1 MRAVWKSVIIGV
13 LLTVAGTV
21 AQGQPPRFVREV
33 AWHDRG
39 VWLKADTHV
48 HTVFSDGSATVTEV
62 VDKAATFG
70 CNVIAIT
77 DHSDHNLK
85 GQTDA
90 YFAAIDAARA
100 AHPAMVIFAG
110 LEWNIPPWGG
120 DEHAVVL
127 VLPSAER
134 KLAGFKERFDDLDT
148 GPGFAL
154 SATSHKPELAAA
166 GLRWL
171 AENATVE
178 GIPPVVMYEH
188 PSRKDDHSIENVADV
203 KFWRTVNDLVV
214 GFSGAPG
221 HQRAKPLGSY
231 KYKEVTIDR
240 WDPAAA
246 RIGDA
251 WDTLLG
257 QGLDV
262 WAASAPSDF
271 HNVDPADLNDY
282 WPGQFSETWMYA
294 PSRTAQGVLQA
305 LRAGSFFADHG
316 AIVREVELR
325 VRVAGL
331 ARAAGA
337 GEVIAAAPAT
347 NVSVE
352 LSFRIPERA
361 LPEGTNRIDQVELI
375 AIKNGTAS
383 VVATATP
390 SGTGPALTYSTTV
403 PAGGV
408 VFRSR
413 GSRRLPD
420 GDRLMF
426 YTNPVRIVAKQ

>member
-1 MRAVWKSVIIGV
+1 MRAASKSVIIGV
-13 LLTVAGTV
+13 LITVAGTA

-39 VWLKADTHV
+39 VWLKADTHT
-48 HTVFSDGSATVTEV
+48 HTVFSDGSATVAEV

-70 CNVIAIT
+70 CDVIAIT

-100 AHPAMVIFAG
+100 AHPAMVILAG

-134 KLAGFKERFDDLDT
+134 KLATFKERFDDLDT
-148 GPGFAL
+148 GPGFVL

-282 WPGQFSETWMYA
+282 WPGQFSETWVYA
-294 PSRTAQGVLQA
+294 PSRTSQGVLQA

-352 LSFRIPERA
+352 VSFRIPERA

-390 SGTGPALTYSTTV
+390 SSAGPALTYSTTV

-426 YTNPVRIVAKQ
+426 YTNPVRIVVKR

>member
-1 MRAVWKSVIIGV
+1 MSAASKSVIIGV
-13 LLTVAGTV
+13 LLTVAGTA

-48 HTVFSDGSATVTEV
+48 HTVFSDGSVTVAEV

-100 AHPAMVIFAG
+100 AHPAMVILAG

-134 KLAGFKERFDDLDT
+134 KLATFKERFDDLDT
-148 GPGFAL
+148 GPGFVL

-203 KFWRTVNDLVV
+203 KFWRTVNDLMV

-316 AIVREVELR
+316 GIVREVELR

-352 LSFRIPERA
+352 VSFRVPERA

-390 SGTGPALTYSTTV
+390 SSTGPALTYSTTV

-426 YTNPVRIVAKQ
+426 YTNPVRIAARQ